1 MEEGS
6 GMIFRIVTGR
16 TTWFDRD
23 LGVAGRVMV
32 KGSDGKIE
40 GKLVKID
47 KPILRIP
54 TLAIHLD
61 RDSGAKLEFNKQS
74 QLFPVLGTVIGEY
87 ILLF

>member
-1 MEEGS
+1 
-6 GMIFRIVTGR
+6 MIQHNLQTR

-32 KGSDGKIE
+32 KGSDGKIQ

-61 RDSGAKLEFNKQS
+61 RDSGAKLEFNKQT
-74 QLFPVLGTVIGEY
+74 QLFPVLGTVIGE
-87 ILLF
+87 